1 MISQERDIEGMFRA
15 QLVWAQTGLPLA
27 SIATRMKTSQLCL
40 VGLAW
45 VASVVFVSAQK
56 VHPALLRNHP
66 AIAYATAPVSDPVAQ
81 LNERLKRGE
90 VTLEKNEHSGYL
102 PSVLSALGVS
112 IDSQVLV
119 FSKTSFQAPR
129 INPTN
134 PRAIFFN
141 DSVSV
146 GWVRGGPVME
156 FVAQDPKQGSIFYTL
171 EQSAA
176 GTPQF
181 ERNDT
186 CVMCHVSDATHY
198 VPGLFVGS
206 VFPSVN
212 GTTMYGPAYTTDHR
226 SPFEMRWGGWFVTG
240 THQATRH
247 MGNAVATDPSD
258 LGAMITPESVHVT
271 NLTGRFDLTG
281 YPSPYSDIVALL
293 VLEHKAQMLNLITRV
308 GWESRVGTD
317 GQRTFNSAVEE
328 IVDYLLFVDESPLPG
343 PISGPTPFAKRF
355 SESGP
360 RDARGRSLRDLDLTN
375 RLLKYPCSYL
385 IYSEPFDA

>member
-1 MISQERDIEGMFRA
+1 
-15 QLVWAQTGLPLA
+15 
-27 SIATRMKTSQLCL
+27 MKTSQLCL

-45 VASVVFVSAQK
+45 VASVALVSAQK
-56 VHPALLRNHP
+56 IHPALIRNHP
-66 AIAYATAPVSDPVAQ
+66 AIAYATAPVSDPVAL
-81 LNERLKRGE
+81 LNERLRRGE

-141 DSVSV
+141 DSVAV

-212 GTTMYGPAYTTDHR
+212 GTTMNSVCLRAL
-226 SPFEMRWGGWFVTG
+226 
-240 THQATRH
+240 
-247 MGNAVATDPSD
+247 GNAHPPSEQT
-258 LGAMITPESVHVT
+258 A
-271 NLTGRFDLTG
+271 R
-281 YPSPYSDIVALL
+281 
-293 VLEHKAQMLNLITRV
+293 AQQQDEDQKHIGQQV
-308 GWESRVGTD
+308 G
-317 GQRTFNSAVEE
+317 
-328 IVDYLLFVDESPLPG
+328 P
-343 PISGPTPFAKRF
+343 
-355 SESGP
+355 
-360 RDARGRSLRDLDLTN
+360 
-375 RLLKYPCSYL
+375 
-385 IYSEPFDA
+385 